1 MSEITESIIENMYY
15 SKINLSKIS
24 IWGKDK
30 YYEVENLPKV
40 FFSSILIALIIEL
53 AASQFFT
60 KDVSI
65 LKYILTFLVEFVVI
79 FLCSCLFIF
88 RVDKTKQ
95 VKKLFLNE
103 FALNSKEILSNK
115 QLLIIL
121 SQNEKKMLEDLF
133 YYLETKD
140 IKSAENFDNKSKEF
154 INKVISSGILTEK
167 EQRKILSSDSKCYIV
182 MMDGDYNYVKDYSG
196 HFGEG
201 FTIYY
206 NRFLEYED
214 FEREVRMDSEG
225 VLRVRKYK
233 YGLLTCKNVKK
244 ILDILTNN

>member
-60 KDVSI
+60 KDMSV

-133 YYLETKD
+133 HYLETKD
-140 IKSAENFDNKSKEF
+140 VESAKNFDSKSIEF

-225 VLRVRKYK
+225 VLRVKKYK

>member
-1 MSEITESIIENMYY
+1 MIEMEER
-15 SKINLSKIS
+15 INKVLKVLEDIYKKN
-24 IWGKDK
+24 I
-30 YYEVENLPKV
+30 EVKFKTLKNKNRNDC
-40 FFSSILIALIIEL
+40 LINI
-53 AASQFFT
+53 
-60 KDVSI
+60 
-65 LKYILTFLVEFVVI
+65 
-79 FLCSCLFIF
+79 
-88 RVDKTKQ
+88 
-95 VKKLFLNE
+95 
-103 FALNSKEILSNK
+103 
-115 QLLIIL
+115 LLITL

-140 IKSAENFDNKSKEF
+140 IESAENFDNKSKEF

-167 EQRKILSSDSKCYIV
+167 EQRKVLSSDSKCYIV
-182 MMDGDYNYVKDYSG
+182 MMEGDYNYVKDYSG

-214 FEREVRMDSEG
+214 FEKEVKMDSEG

>member
-1 MSEITESIIENMYY
+1 MSEIIESIIDNLYY
-15 SKINLSKIS
+15 SKINLSKMS
-24 IWGKDK
+24 FWGKDK
-30 YYEVENLPKV
+30 YCEVENLPKV

-60 KDVSI
+60 KDVSV
-65 LKYILTFLVEFVVI
+65 LKYILTFLVEFIVI
-79 FLCSCLFIF
+79 FICSCLFIF

-103 FALNSKEILSNK
+103 FSLNPKEILSNK
-115 QLLIIL
+115 QLLITL

-140 IKSAENFDNKSKEF
+140 IESAENFDNKSKEF

-167 EQRKILSSDSKCYIV
+167 EQRKVLSSDSKCYIV
-182 MMDGDYNYVKDYSG
+182 MMEGDYNYVKDYSG

-214 FEREVRMDSEG
+214 FEKEVKMDSEG